1 MALLTHIEPDYLKSL
16 LDRVEKLMLAIDAT
30 REKLLTD
37 IEYDKATPELR
48 VLLTKI
54 DTQLFV
60 AAGQLGL
67 IRMYVNARK

>member
-16 LDRVEKLMLAIDAT
+16 LERIEKLMLAIDAT
-30 REKLLTD
+30 REKLLDD

-60 AAGQLGL
+60 AASQLSL
-67 IRMYVNARK
+67 IRMHVNARK